1 MLAAQQ
7 AVALAQR
14 ALATS
19 QKGLAAAEE
28 SYRVRQALL
37 AAQRGTAVELVDAET
52 ELTRARI
59 TALNARVDLRVA
71 LTQLSHAL
79 GNDVK

>member
-1 MLAAQQ
+1 
-7 AVALAQR
+7 V
-14 ALATS
+14 TS

-37 AAQRGTAVELVDAET
+37 AAQRATAVELVDAET

-59 TALNARVDLRVA
+59 TSLNARIDLRVA
-71 LTQLSHAL
+71 MAQLSHAV
-79 GNDVK
+79 GNDAK